1 MMTPLIDSPVSP
13 KPASLGFMDLGPG
26 SHLNPSSPPAY
37 ERPLPR
43 PPKTPAHAAQI
54 RVRNRRREWL
64 SRHPSYFRSLEHELA
79 DPVLY
84 DSLIRRFQSHA
95 EREKEG
101 RAKGFARVLEV
112 DLLRGEARLS
122 ELSDDTSRALRGLR
136 NTNFS
141 DDRLP
146 SVVESTDENVLA
158 SPRPGSPP
166 GMLQGPEPDVKVQE
180 LEALAVQ
187 DIEQQPAPQTAEEG
201 RSRWDEFL
209 QRRFV
214 AGRDE
219 DFNYRIVDED
229 DEYDALERREQEDAW
244 FDNEEPGWVEE
255 SEEDVE
261 METEEKGKKVVVERT
276 LTGETGVQDF

>member
-1 MMTPLIDSPVSP
+1 MALLIDSPESP
-13 KPASLGFMDLGPG
+13 HPEPGRASASPQE
-26 SHLNPSSPPAY
+26 SSPSSPY
-37 ERPLPR
+37 ERPQPR

-84 DSLIRRFQSHA
+84 DALIRRFQSSD

-101 RAKGFARVLEV
+101 RAKGFGRVLEI

-122 ELSDDTSRALRGLR
+122 KLADDLPRGR
-136 NTNFS
+136 GSFEGNNTNS
-141 DDRLP
+141 SIPQSSGSR
-146 SVVESTDENVLA
+146 SSSGTWGRSESNA
-158 SPRPGSPP
+158 A
-166 GMLQGPEPDVKVQE
+166 PDTRMSWDE
-180 LEALAVQ
+180 LEALETH
-187 DIEQQPAPQTAEEG
+187 DLEKRSTPKTAEEG
-201 RSRWDEFL
+201 RARWDEFL
-209 QRRFV
+209 RLRFV
-214 AGRDE
+214 AGGDE
-219 DFNYRIVDED
+219 DFSYRTVDED

-255 SEEDVE
+255 SEDED
-261 METEEKGKKVVVERT
+261 ETGLREKGKKMAVERP